1 MNKLRDIIYNISDIL
16 VTLIIIAAALLLIS
30 WRVSAIMDYGSGEDI
45 SQDTQIESNV
55 DEGQDGGGGN
65 EGSDAA
71 DNTDANNNADDTGG
85 AANDDRNA
93 SASGDISFTVSS
105 NQTAD
110 SIGQALA
117 DAGLVTDKQTF
128 ITAVNAA
135 DAATRLKTGTFTI
148 PAGSSPEQIVAILT
162 K

>member
-30 WRVSAIMDYGSGEDI
+30 WRVSAIMDYGSGEDV

-55 DEGQDGGGGN
+55 DDRQDGDGDG
-65 EGSDAA
+65 A
-71 DNTDANNNADDTGG
+71 DNDADGTGG
-85 AANDDRNA
+85 AANDGHNA

>member
-30 WRVSAIMDYGSGEDI
+30 WRVSAIMDYGSGEDVP
-45 SQDTQIESNV
+45 QDTQIESNV
-55 DEGQDGGGGN
+55 DDRQDGDGDG
-65 EGSDAA
+65 A
-71 DNTDANNNADDTGG
+71 DNDADGTGG
-85 AANDDRNA
+85 AANDGHNA

>member
-30 WRVSAIMDYGSGEDI
+30 WRVSAIMDYGSGEDV

-55 DEGQDGGGGN
+55 DDRQD
-65 EGSDAA
+65 SDGDGA
-71 DNTDANNNADDTGG
+71 DNDADGTGG
-85 AANDDRNA
+85 AANDGHNA

>member
-30 WRVSAIMDYGSGEDI
+30 WRVSAIMDYGSGEDV
-45 SQDTQIESNV
+45 SQNTQIESNV
-55 DEGQDGGGGN
+55 DDRQDGDGDG
-65 EGSDAA
+65 A
-71 DNTDANNNADDTGG
+71 DNDADGTGG
-85 AANDDRNA
+85 AANDGHNA